1 MKQLK
6 IVEQKKK
13 KWKDEGSTRRET
25 DTDVEEKIGN
35 TANRGYKQLAY
46 FLLQLG

>member
-13 KWKDEGSTRRET
+13 KWKDEGSTRRKTGT
-25 DTDVEEKIGN
+25 DMEEKIGN
-35 TANRGYKQLAY
+35 TANRGYKK
-46 FLLQLG
+46 

>member
-13 KWKDEGSTRRET
+13 KWEGEGSTRRKT
-25 DTDVEEKIGN
+25 GTDVEKTGN
-35 TANRGYKQLAY
+35 TANRGYKK
-46 FLLQLG
+46 